1 MFKSISHKIQ
11 LIVRYLDKEE
21 SEDRPVSLRSRY
33 SVDLSDSLMN
43 STNERDI
50 KKRYKSQLLARSL
63 HACRRSQVRKWVDE
77 DDQKFLLMK
86 CVNEVRKWNS

>member
-1 MFKSISHKIQ
+1 
-11 LIVRYLDKEE
+11 
-21 SEDRPVSLRSRY
+21 
-33 SVDLSDSLMN
+33 MN

-86 CVNEVRKWNS
+86 DVDLDVPIDTIIILIYLKTILG

>member
-1 MFKSISHKIQ
+1 
-11 LIVRYLDKEE
+11 
-21 SEDRPVSLRSRY
+21 
-33 SVDLSDSLMN
+33 MN